1 MRKRHG
7 DREFT
12 EFTRILEAL
21 RARSVSVAR
30 SLFLVF
36 CLFGTVRAQS
46 VRISIQD
53 GSVRVGD
60 EIPLC
65 IEMENTVPVAG
76 LQFDVCSDAPCV
88 EMVDIR
94 GTERTAGWTIARRM
108 DIDEGRARVL
118 VYSPEGDRIAPGRGP
133 VAKLLLRALAEGEAR
148 LELRNVILGDEYG
161 KAVPVHTESG
171 VVHVRSNKPPVVL
184 APSDTTFVAGVPF
197 AVQIAASDPDS
208 GDVLRFEDDSE
219 WFDISASGWIRFT
232 PEVDALGAHLVT
244 ITVSDGRDS
253 TVVAFELTME
263 PGNRTPKITALLD
276 TVAVEGR
283 LFALRATAED
293 PDGDRLTYG
302 DDADFFS
309 IEADSGWIRFVPDD
323 PEVGEYDVAV
333 WVNDGALSDTT
344 RFHLIVR
351 NVNDAPVIASTPPIE
366 ATEEMLYRY
375 EMRAT
380 DEDGDAL
387 RFGLIEGPT
396 GMTVDPSSGSVK
408 WTPGNEDVG
417 SVSVAL
423 SVSDGDTT
431 SIQRYDLNV
440 ANVND
445 PPSPFS
451 LMSPRPDSVLTV
463 LTVTLRWEES
473 ADVDPKDAVRYVVRL
488 GTDERFNA
496 DTEVDTVS
504 TAFCTISNLPDN
516 ARSYWKVAA
525 VDRSGAQ
532 VESDPP
538 HWSFR
543 TDATP
548 PSFVLGVLQNPVLT
562 DYLDVYAVA
571 SEALRTEPELE
582 FTVGDSDPTRWPLSR
597 IGEPGLFHADY
608 KLSGDG
614 VVALYVKAMD
624 LAGNEGSGTT
634 RFAAKRISARS
645 GGAIT
650 SSDGCLRA
658 IFPPDRLDQDAWVLI
673 APAET
678 ETCRLRIEP
687 HQDAIGGRRAK
698 CSLPFISGTWAIG
711 KAYEVSSAS
720 FEAMGYFELAVS
732 FDANEMEDL
741 DRWKMGIYRLE
752 GSAWRYVGG
761 RFDADGRRIRAA
773 ADQWGTY
780 SVRYDAERKAPLP
793 DMAALH
799 QNFPNPFND
808 ETLIRYA
815 LAGLYPQRTRVT
827 IYDVL
832 GRKVAGLVDEAQE
845 EGVHEVVWD
854 GKDGEGRAL
863 GSGVYFLVLEM
874 KGFRAVRRMVLLR

>member
-1 MRKRHG
+1 MKKRHG
-7 DREFT
+7 ELKLTKNTINKRF
-12 EFTRILEAL
+12 EAL
-21 RARSVSVAR
+21 RARSVSVAS
-30 SLFLVF
+30 SLLLVF
-36 CLFGTVRAQS
+36 FLFGTIRAQP

-53 GSVRVGD
+53 GSMRVGD
-60 EIPLC
+60 EIALC

-76 LQFDVCSDAPCV
+76 LQFDVCSDSACV

-108 DIDEGRARVL
+108 DIDKGRARVL

-133 VAKLLLRALAEGEAR
+133 VAKLLLWALAEGEAR
-148 LELRNVILGDEYG
+148 LELRKMILGDEYG
-161 KAVPVHTESG
+161 KAVPVHAESG
-171 VVHVRSNKPPVVL
+171 VVHVRSNRPPVVL
-184 APSDTTFVAGVPF
+184 APSDTTIVAGVPF
-197 AVQIAASDPDS
+197 ALRIAASDPDS
-208 GDVLRFEDDSE
+208 GDVLAFGDDSDL
-219 WFDISASGWIRFT
+219 FDITSSGWIRFT

-253 TVVAFELTME
+253 TKVAFELTVKLE
-263 PGNRTPKITALLD
+263 NRAPKITALPD

-283 LFALRATAED
+283 LFALRATADD
-293 PDGDRLTYG
+293 PDGDRLVYR
-302 DDADFFS
+302 DDAQFFD
-309 IEADSGWIRFVPDD
+309 IEANSGWIRFVPED

-333 WVNDGALSDTT
+333 WVSDGALSDTT
-344 RFHLIVR
+344 RFHLSVL
-351 NVNDAPVIASTPPIE
+351 NVNDAPVIVSTPPIE
-366 ATEEMLYRY
+366 ATEEVLYRY
-375 EMRAT
+375 QMRAT

-387 RFGLIEGPT
+387 RFGLIEGPN
-396 GMTVDPSSGSVK
+396 GMTVNPLSGFVE
-408 WTPGNEDVG
+408 WTPKNEDVG
-417 SVSVAL
+417 SMSVAL
-423 SVSDGDTT
+423 SVADADTT

-451 LMSPRPDSVLTV
+451 LLSPRPESVLTA
-463 LTVTLRWEES
+463 LTVTLRWEKS
-473 ADVDPKDAVRYVVRL
+473 TDVDPGDAVRYVVRW

-504 TAFCTISNLPDN
+504 TAFCTIGDLPDN
-516 ARSYWKVAA
+516 ARIYWKVVAE
-525 VDRSGAQ
+525 DRSGAR

-538 HWSFR
+538 YWPFR

-571 SEALRTEPELE
+571 SEALRTELKLE
-582 FTVGDSDPTRWPLSR
+582 ITVGDFDPTWMPLSR
-597 IGEPGLFHADY
+597 IGEPGLYHTDY
-608 KLSGDG
+608 KLSGVG
-614 VVALYVKAMD
+614 VVALSAKGID

-645 GGAIT
+645 GGTIT
-650 SSDGCLRA
+650 SSDGRLRA
-658 IFPPDRLDQDAWVLI
+658 IFPPDRLERDAWVLI
-673 APAET
+673 LPAEEKT
-678 ETCRLRIEP
+678 HRLRIDDWGLRIEP
-687 HQDAIGGRRAK
+687 QQDAIWGRGAK
-698 CSLPFISGTWAIG
+698 YSLPFISGTWAIG

-720 FEAMGYFELAVS
+720 SESKGAFELAVACVS
-732 FDANEMEDL
+732 KDMQGL

-752 GSAWRYVGG
+752 KSAWRYVGG
-761 RFDADGRRIRAA
+761 RFDADGGRIRAA
-773 ADQWGTY
+773 VDQWGTY

-808 ETLIRYA
+808 EILIRYA

-832 GRKVAGLVDEAQE
+832 
-845 EGVHEVVWD
+845 
-854 GKDGEGRAL
+854 DGEGRAL